1 MRTINSN
8 QTVKIPKGV
17 SAKVNAR
24 VVTIRGPRGKLTR
37 DFKHLAMDM
46 RMVNRKKVLVEKWFG
61 AKKEIAAVRTVC
73 SHIDNMIKGESKSV
87 DKRERIS
94 QQIISVL
101 GVTKGFQYK
110 MRAVHAHFP
119 INCVI
124 SENNSLIEIRNFL
137 GEKHIRRVRM
147 QEGVTVINSPKQ
159 KDELILQG
167 NDIEAVSLSA
177 AHIQQSTT
185 VKDKDIRKFL
195 DGLYVSEKT
204 TVVQDEE

>member
-1 MRTINSN
+1 MNEASIQWVMRTINTN
-8 QTVKIPKGV
+8 QAVKIPKGV
-17 SAKVNAR
+17 SAKVDAR

-37 DFKHLAMDM
+37 DFRHLAMDI
-46 RMVNRKKVLVEKWFG
+46 RMLNRKKVLVEKWFG
-61 AKKEIAAVRTVC
+61 SKKEIAAVRTVC
-73 SHIDNMIKGESKSV
+73 SHIENMIK
-87 DKRERIS
+87 
-94 QQIISVL
+94 

-147 QEGVTVINSPKQ
+147 QAGVTVVNSPKQ
-159 KDELILQG
+159 KDELILEG

-177 AHIQQSTT
+177 ALIQQSTT

-204 TVVQDEE
+204 TVVQEED